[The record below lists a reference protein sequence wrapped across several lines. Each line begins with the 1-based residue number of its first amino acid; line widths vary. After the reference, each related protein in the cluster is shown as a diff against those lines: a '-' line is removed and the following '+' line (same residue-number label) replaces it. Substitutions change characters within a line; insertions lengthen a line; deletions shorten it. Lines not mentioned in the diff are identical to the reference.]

1 MLLAELLS
9 HIPILVASA
18 AGHPRIVSGL
28 VSQSHAHQSE
38 LGSIACVLSSSFFL
52 SLSLSMFFINTILS
66 VQISG
71 LLSSPG
77 VMRIAS

>member
-38 LGSIACVLSSSFFL
+38 LGSIPCVLSSC
-52 SLSLSMFFINTILS
+52 SLSLYICFYQYNIVSADF
-66 VQISG
+66 
-71 LLSSPG
+71 
-77 VMRIAS
+77 RIAL